1 MFTGIIECLGTV
13 KKMVRAGKSFSIE
26 IESSFKEEIVT
37 GESIAVNGVCLT
49 VSSFS
54 GSSFTAD
61 VTPETVRRSSLGVL
75 RAGSPV
81 NLERALKADGRFG
94 GHIVSGHIDGTGR
107 IAAFAKEENAVNIQF
122 SMEKKLGDYMIE
134 KGSVAVD
141 GISLTVAAVK
151 RLGSTC
157 VVFASVIPHTW
168 SSTVLCK
175 KRCGDI
181 VNIECDIVGKYIRH
195 FAGGE
200 HEC

>member
-13 KKMVRAGKSFSIE
+13 KRLSRTGKSFSLE
-26 IESSFKEEIVT
+26 IESSFQEKIVI

-61 VTPETVRRSSLGVL
+61 VTPETVRRSSLGAL
-75 RAGSPV
+75 RTGSPV

-107 IAAFAKEENAVNIQF
+107 IVAVAKEENAVNVQF
-122 SMEKKLGDYMIE
+122 SMEKKLGDFMIE
-134 KGSVAVD
+134 KGSVAAD
-141 GISLTVAAVK
+141 GISLTIAAVK

-157 VVFASVIPHTW
+157 VVLVSVIPHTW
-168 SSTVLCK
+168 SSTALSK
-175 KRCGDI
+175 KRCGDL
-181 VNIECDIVGKYIRH
+181 VNIECDIIGKYIRH
-195 FAGGE
+195 FTGGE
-200 HEC
+200 HER